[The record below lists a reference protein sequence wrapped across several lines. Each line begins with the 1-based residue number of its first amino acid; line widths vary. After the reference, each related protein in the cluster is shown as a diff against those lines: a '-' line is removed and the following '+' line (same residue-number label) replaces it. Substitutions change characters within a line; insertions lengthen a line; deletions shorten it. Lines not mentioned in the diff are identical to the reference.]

1 MPESRP
7 ITILC
12 LASYEKGHD
21 FIRECKQQG
30 CRVLVLTQPNLRD
43 AAWPREAID
52 EMFFLADIYNRQEL
66 ITGVSYLARTE
77 RIDRIAALDD
87 FDVEMAA
94 ALREHLRVP
103 GIGDSVARFF
113 RDKLAMRFKA
123 REAGFLVP
131 DFVPVL
137 HHETLRE
144 WMDKVPAPWVLK
156 PRSEASAVGI
166 KIVHHQHEMW
176 TALEQLGDR
185 QSFYLVEQYISG
197 PVYHVD
203 SIVVDNEV
211 LFAEAQRYAVP
222 LLNVVQGGGIFSS
235 RTLPRGGDDDQ
246 ALKAVNRRLLQ
257 ALGLHR
263 GVAHTE
269 FIKGDD
275 GQFYFLET
283 SARVGGA
290 NIAEL
295 VEAATGVNLWR
306 EWAKIEVGPQPYIL
320 PPVKQDYAGVIISLA
335 RQDYPDLSA
344 YNDPEVAWRLNKRHH
359 AGLVVASPDPQ
370 RVDELLENYL
380 SRFGEDFYTSLPEPE
395 KPTS

>member
-1 MPESRP
+1 MVGSRP
-7 ITILC
+7 TTILC

-30 CRVLVLTQPNLRD
+30 CRVLLLTQPDLRD
-43 AAWPREAID
+43 AEWPREAID
-52 EMFFLADIYNRQEL
+52 EIFFLADMYNRHEL

-103 GIGDSVARFF
+103 GIGDTVARYF

-123 REAGFLVP
+123 REEGFLVP

-144 WMDKVPAPWVLK
+144 WMEHVPAPWVLK

-166 KIVHHQHEMW
+166 KIIHAQHEMW
-176 TALEQLGDR
+176 SAIDQLGDR

-203 SIVVDNEV
+203 SIVVDNDV
-211 LFAEAQRYAVP
+211 VFAEAQRYAVP
-222 LLNVVQGGGIFSS
+222 LLDVVQGGGIFSS
-235 RTLPRGGDDDQ
+235 RTLPRGEADDQ
-246 ALKAVNRRLLQ
+246 ALKEVNRRLLK
-257 ALGLHR
+257 ALGLQR

-269 FIKGDD
+269 FIKGND
-275 GQFYFLET
+275 GKFYFLET

-306 EWAKIEVGPQPYIL
+306 EWAKIEVGSQPYSL
-320 PPVKQDYAGVIISLA
+320 PPTKHEYAGVIISLA
-335 RQDYPDLSA
+335 RQDYPDMSA
-344 YNDPEVAWRLNKRHH
+344 YSDSEVVWRLNKRHH
-359 AGLVVASPDPQ
+359 AGLVVASADFQ
-370 RVDELLENYL
+370 RVYMLLEDYL
-380 SRFGEDFYTSLPEPE
+380 HRFANDFYTSLPEPE